1 MEGRSSRTREAAWRY
16 STAIATAVAAGN
28 GARNISPAASAT
40 SGRRRLPGERTA
52 SSIARESAGARAADA
67 GRARDNSRSNGGS
80 ARAATLSKADAR
92 SAAGPEDS
100 RLGEARHR
108 LRLGLVNVEDR
119 NELRHSQHV
128 VDLRRE
134 MEELQLPALFR
145 DGGVAPDQLAD
156 PRRIDRRDVVHVDQ
170 DVLLA
175 CLHEMVDRLPQ
186 LHVARADRDLPFE
199 VHDLHAAGRL
209 AHGRLHPLPSFCL
222 P

>member
-52 SSIARESAGARAADA
+52 SSIARESAGARAAGA
-67 GRARDNSRSNGGS
+67 GRARDNSRPDGG
-80 ARAATLSKADAR
+80 RPAATRRTAPR
-92 SAAGPEDS
+92 GPAAGPEDS
-100 RLGEARHR
+100 RLGEACHR

-119 NELRHSQHV
+119 NELSDGQHV
-128 VDLRRE
+128 VDLRRQ
-134 MEELQLPALFR
+134 MEELQLPALVR

-156 PRRIDRRDVVHVDQ
+156 PRRIDRRDVVHVDH

-175 CLHEMVDRLPQ
+175 PLHEMVDRLPQ
-186 LHVARADRDLPFE
+186 LHVAGADRDLPLE
-199 VHDLHAAGRL
+199 VHDLHAARSL
-209 AHGRLHPLPSFCL
+209 AYGRLHQLPSFCL